1 MNRQSHASIALAVG
15 VVIVAI
21 LVAVGV
27 GVFFALPDWPSR
39 GQFGDVFGAA
49 NALFSGLAFTG
60 LIYTVFLQREE
71 LALQRKE
78 LELTRQELQRTAKAQ
93 EQSEVALR
101 SQAAAASLS
110 ARMSSASA
118 LLDHYRSELRPF
130 RSAAIPS
137 DDPRRGVI
145 RDLESKEQA
154 LLQILDRMYE
164 KLTAQGD
171 QREQL

>member
-1 MNRQSHASIALAVG
+1 MKRPSRAFMALAVG
-15 VVIVAI
+15 VLILAI
-21 LVAVGV
+21 QVAVGV
-27 GVFFALPDWPSR
+27 GAFFALPDWPTR

-78 LELTRQELQRTAKAQ
+78 LELTRQELQRTAQAQ

-101 SQAAAASLS
+101 SQAEAASLS
-110 ARMSSASA
+110 ARMSSAGA
-118 LLDHYRSELRPF
+118 LLEHYRSELKQI
-130 RSAAIPS
+130 RSVGIPGN
-137 DDPRRGVI
+137 DPRRAVI

-154 LLQILDRMYE
+154 LLQILDGMYE
-164 KLTAQGD
+164 QLTFKGG
-171 QREQL
+171 RNE